1 MAEIH
6 KKKKKKKVETNHE
19 LYSSL
24 SDELFKV
31 KKKSDRNK
39 IKILT
44 PWGGQ
49 QDTKKSIM
57 MTIILT
63 RK

>member
-1 MAEIH
+1 MAEPH
-6 KKKKKKKVETNHE
+6 KKKKSKPI
-19 LYSSL
+19 YSSL